1 MNYKKGFIIVGLLNL
16 LLIGAIAIFASQF
29 SNRLDIGSFIQPT
42 RTPTQPVEEALL
54 VTLRTTEGIKAGQ
67 EFTLVAQ
74 IKNPNSIPVSVKEI
88 VLPGMITSNM
98 QVIGSEPK
106 FINRNRYDVGEG
118 FSYDVVVSPGGE
130 QIISFVIQPVKM
142 QSLNTEVVVYTENFV
157 IPVILQFVVA
167 P

>member
-29 SNRLDIGSFIQPT
+29 SSRLDIGGLLQPT
-42 RTPTQPVEEALL
+42 HSPTQPVEEALL
-54 VTLRTTEGIKAGQ
+54 VTLRTSDGIKAGQ
-67 EFTLVAQ
+67 EFTLVTQ
-74 IKNPNSIPVSVKEI
+74 IKNPNSMPVTVKEI

-98 QVIGSEPK
+98 QVIGSEPQ
-106 FINRNRYDVGEG
+106 FVNRNVYDVGEG
-118 FSYDVVVSPGGE
+118 FSYDLVVAPGGE
-130 QIISFVIQPVKM
+130 QLISFVIQPVKM
-142 QSLNTEVVVYTENFV
+142 QSLSTEVVVYTENFV